1 MVNDNYLNVI
11 NDKAHDENL
20 YTDEMKREYKEEIAS
35 IIRKLDI
42 TEKDNDMTKIKKIN
56 DYIKDNISIRDN
68 YFHALDG
75 DVDFDRREMLY
86 RTGYAALIKGEAMC
100 AGFTEAT
107 RSLLE
112 SVNIKT
118 HTLIT
123 KLPGKNKQL
132 LHYVCVCETSEG
144 NKIIDPER
152 QGSCERKGF
161 DFDRYLDGMIFIVPE
176 ENFCRNKVGKTGV
189 GPKAL
194 DYLKQPFSIYK
205 EGLGG
210 VDELVEIINEKEN
223 TYVQRH

>member
-1 MVNDNYLNVI
+1 MNKDFIKVI
-11 NDKAHDENL
+11 YDKAHDENL
-20 YTDEMKREYKEEIAS
+20 YTEEMKKEYTEEIAE
-35 IIRKLDI
+35 IIEKLNITDKDSDI
-42 TEKDNDMTKIKKIN
+42 VKIEKIN
-56 DYIKDNISIRDN
+56 NYIKDNISIRDN

-75 DVDFDRREMLY
+75 DVPFDRREMLY

-112 SVNIKT
+112 AVNVKT

-144 NKIIDPER
+144 NKIVDPER

-161 DFDRYLDGMIFIVPE
+161 DFQRYLDGMIFIVPE
-176 ENFCRNKVGKTGV
+176 DNFNKNKVGTTGV

-194 DYLKQPFSIYK
+194 DYLKEPYSIYK

-210 VDELVEIINEKEN
+210 VDELVDIMNEKEIK
-223 TYVQRH
+223 YVQGY